1 MVEGGSRVSAYG
13 VSCVVAYGVNLLLG
27 AAILLD
33 RRDDRLNQAAFV
45 GCAALAAWSLAAY
58 VLASAV
64 EVFVA
69 SQWARFLAY
78 AALLMAPVSMR
89 ILSHLTGRPG
99 RRAVLAAETVA
110 IALALLTAGGLVVV
124 GAAPNPQA
132 ASGSAWQAVPGP
144 LGWLLG
150 VYLLTVVGLSVFTL
164 ARHAHVSSGLER
176 ARSRYLLLAAALLL
190 AAMVHDVASAAVS
203 AAVLPVPAGY
213 LMVRPWV
220 PPVSALW
227 ALITAYALVRDRLAD
242 LGAAFRRSLARMITL
257 TALTVPFVYL
267 LVQAEAA
274 YSGSRYFHFTVVT
287 LLAFA
292 AAAVLVPP
300 IRQIANER
308 LDRLIGAR
316 STQHRRALLD
326 FSKQAAGFTDAGELT
341 ARARFELTAHFGLSA
356 ADVLV
361 HDGRGCFTSRDGW
374 RMAGPMLDTAGIAD
388 LVAYFRQA
396 RTPAIA
402 EEIRARAPRPT
413 AARALAALS
422 HAQGSAAF
430 ELRTAESL
438 EGILLLGAR
447 LDGEPLSIEDVE
459 ALTILSNQLATALR
473 NARLAAD
480 LAQSREVIA
489 RSERLS
495 SIGTLAAGLA
505 HEIRNPLVSI
515 RTFTQLLP
523 ERLDDP
529 EFRSRFLD
537 LTLSEVDRI
546 CALVNELLAFARPAP
561 AALEPVDLTASVERL
576 CMLLASQAK
585 ARGVAL
591 AMTPSPTDVVVVA
604 DEDQIKQVVMNVVL
618 NAVQACGDGGRVRV
632 SCYAA
637 ETPEGPMGCVEV
649 VDDGCGI
656 SEDAVSRIFDPFFTT
671 RSEGTGL
678 GLSVAHRIVSSHG
691 GVIDVRSRPG
701 RGSTFIIRLPAD
713 VDTARAVLGA
723 EHAAE
728 EGDELAAPLRMHG

>member
-1 MVEGGSRVSAYG
+1 MSAYG

-33 RRDDRLNQAAFV
+33 RRDERLNQAAFV
-45 GCAALAAWSLAAY
+45 GCGALAAWSLAAY
-58 VLASAV
+58 VLASPV
-64 EVFVA
+64 EEFVA

-78 AALLMAPVSMR
+78 AALLMAPASLR
-89 ILSHLTGRPG
+89 ILSELTGRPG
-99 RRAVLAAETVA
+99 KRAVIAAETA
-110 IALALLTAGGLVVV
+110 ALALAGLTAGGLIVV
-124 GAAPNPQA
+124 GAAPSP
-132 ASGSAWQAVPGP
+132 SAWMGSEWRAVPGP

-150 VYLLTVVGLSVFTL
+150 AYVLSMVTLSIVTL
-164 ARHAHVSSGLER
+164 ARHARASIGLER
-176 ARSRYLLLAAALLL
+176 ARSRYLLVAAMLLL
-190 AAMVHDVASAAVS
+190 LAMVHDAASAAVGD
-203 AAVLPVPAGY
+203 VLRMAPAGAAGFA
-213 LMVRPWV
+213 MGPPWV
-220 PPVSALW
+220 PPMSALW

-242 LGAAFRRSLARMITL
+242 LGAALRRSVVRMITL
-257 TALTVPFVYL
+257 TLLAVPFAYL
-267 LVQAEAA
+267 LVEAEQA
-274 YSGSRYFHFTVVT
+274 YSGSRYLHFSIVS
-287 LLAFA
+287 LMAFA
-292 AAAVLVPP
+292 AAAFLVPP

-308 LDRLIGAR
+308 LERLIGAR
-316 STQHRRALLD
+316 STRHRRALLD
-326 FSKQAAGFTDAGELT
+326 FSKESARFSDAAELI
-341 ARARFELTAHFGLSA
+341 ARARFELTANFGLSA
-356 ADVLV
+356 ADVLL
-361 HDGRGCFTSRDGW
+361 HDGRGRFAPVDGW
-374 RMAGPMLDTAGIAD
+374 RMAGAAPDAAAVAD

-396 RTPAIA
+396 RAPVIA
-402 EEIRARAPRPT
+402 EEIRARVPSPT
-413 AARALAALS
+413 AARALAAVTLS
-422 HAQGSAAF
+422 QASAAF

-447 LDGEPLSIEDVE
+447 VDGEPFSIEDVE
-459 ALTILSNQLATALR
+459 ALTILSNQLASALR

-480 LAQSREVIA
+480 LEQSREVIA

-495 SIGTLAAGLA
+495 AIGTLAAGLA

-561 AALEPVDLTASVERL
+561 ATLEPVDLTASVERL
-576 CMLLASQAK
+576 CLLLASQARN
-585 ARGVAL
+585 RGVAL
-591 AMTPSPTDVVVVA
+591 AMTASPTDVVVVA

-618 NAVQACGDGGRVRV
+618 NAVQACAEGGRVRV
-632 SCYAA
+632 SCYTA
-637 ETPEGPMGCVEV
+637 ETPDGRMGCVEV

-656 SEDAVSRIFDPFFTT
+656 AEDAVSRIFDPFFTT

-701 RGSTFIIRLPAD
+701 RGSTFIVRLPAD
-713 VDTARAVLGA
+713 VDTARTLLGA
-723 EHAAE
+723 ER
-728 EGDELAAPLRMHG
+728 DQDDVTAPLRMHG

>member
-1 MVEGGSRVSAYG
+1 MVGGYTCVSAYG

-33 RRDDRLNQAAFV
+33 RRDARLNQAAFV
-45 GCAALAAWSLAAY
+45 GCTALAAWSLAAF
-58 VLASAV
+58 VLASPV
-64 EVFVA
+64 EEFVA
-69 SQWARFLAY
+69 SRWARFLAY
-78 AALLMAPVSMR
+78 AALLMAPVSLR
-89 ILSHLTGRPG
+89 ILCHLTGRPS
-99 RRAVLAAETVA
+99 RRAVVAAETAA
-110 IALALLTAGGLVVV
+110 IALAGLTAGGLIVV
-124 GAAPNPQA
+124 GAAPTPA
-132 ASGSAWQAVPGP
+132 AWAGTAWRAVPGP

-150 VYLLTVVGLSVFTL
+150 VYVLAVVGLSVFTL
-164 ARHAHVSSGLER
+164 ARYARESSGLER
-176 ARSRYLLLAAALLL
+176 ARSRYLLLAAAVLLI
-190 AAMVHDVASAAVS
+190 AMVHDAASAAVAEAS
-203 AAVLPVPAGY
+203 LPATA
-213 LMVRPWV
+213 MVRPWV
-220 PPVSALW
+220 PPISALW

-242 LGAAFRRSLARMITL
+242 LGAALRRSIARVLTLAL
-257 TALTVPFVYL
+257 LTVPFVYL
-267 LVQAEAA
+267 LLEAEQAYA
-274 YSGSRYFHFTVVT
+274 GSRYLHFSIVS

-292 AAAVLVPP
+292 AAAFLVPP

-316 STQHRRALLD
+316 STRHRRALLD
-326 FSKQAAGFTDAGELT
+326 FSKQSARFSDAGELI
-341 ARARFELTAHFGLSA
+341 ARARFELTSPFGLST
-356 ADVLV
+356 ADVVL
-361 HDGRGCFTSRDGW
+361 HDGRGSFIPVDGW
-374 RMAGPMLDTAGIAD
+374 RMAGAMPDAASIAD
-388 LVAYFRQA
+388 LIAYFRQA

-402 EEIRARAPRPT
+402 EEIRAREPSAT
-413 AARALAALS
+413 GARALAALS
-422 HAQGSAAF
+422 RAHASAAF

-438 EGILLLGAR
+438 EGILYLGGR
-447 LDGEPLSIEDVE
+447 VDGEPFSIEDVE
-459 ALTILSNQLATALR
+459 TLTILSQQLATTLR

-480 LAQSREVIA
+480 LEQSREVIA

-495 SIGTLAAGLA
+495 AIGTLAAGLA

-576 CMLLASQAK
+576 CLLLASQAK
-585 ARGVAL
+585 NRGVAL
-591 AMTPSPTDVVVVA
+591 SMTPSPTDVVVVA

-618 NAVQACGDGGRVRV
+618 NAVQACADGGRVRV
-632 SCYAA
+632 SCYAT
-637 ETPEGPMGCVEV
+637 ETPDGRMGCVEV

-656 SEDAVSRIFDPFFTT
+656 AEEAVSRIFDPFFTT

-701 RGSTFIIRLPAD
+701 RGSTFIVRLPAD
-713 VDTARAVLGA
+713 VDTARAALGG
-723 EHAAE
+723 EPDRS
-728 EGDELAAPLRMHG
+728 DEADAPPLMRMHG